1 MVMKTL
7 TTMVLNIK
15 METRESEVHQENG
28 GQIYLDEASSEYPAI
43 LSICPLNSYCSKNP
57 DQEIYR
63 PLGGDGNGNDRGEID
78 SNDFGNGDD
87 DGDDHDHHGAEH

>member
-15 METRESEVHQENG
+15 METRGSEVHQENG
-28 GQIYLDEASSEYPAI
+28 GQIYKDEAFSEYPAI
-43 LSICPLNSYCSKNP
+43 LSICPLISYCSKNP

-63 PLGGDGNGNDRGEID
+63 PLGGDGNGNDGGD
-78 SNDFGNGDD
+78 SDGNDFGNGDD